1 MFTRLCRETN
11 IADMTSPQ
19 EEENPEEFQQEF
31 FEDDGIFAQ
40 DILINQSLLDQV
52 SKSSLT
58 LSPDE
63 VFKSL
68 TTVAKLKNKMFCRK
82 NIVLTCISS
91 REYALDIKD
100 TCGSV
105 EIPLVN
111 REEISAKLSKL
122 SPEIRKTISYIHIGS
137 TRIMIKA
144 TFRLGINSPIKLA
157 LVDRRL
163 TRPQDAIFG
172 AIQGNLAYGKLLF
185 TCNPQIGVPLNT
197 KNINSVLCLAHEF
210 ERSDLMR
217 SGDMPF
223 SITYKIGYSL
233 TNSHHSMMFK
243 SGDKISIDGI
253 FKEIGQAS
261 SIPFQEVP
269 LLQSIWAMNLT
280 PQPFLGTQPTL
291 RITESRTRP
300 SSSSS
305 DIEEHDPTVIN
316 NWSYDPQWN
325 VGRNRLKTSDENR
338 ALLRAQHRMS
348 GLPPPIDNSVH
359 TISIRINRLSIDLA
373 EES

>member
-11 IADMTSPQ
+11 IANMTSPQ

-105 EIPLVN
+105 EISLVN

-144 TFRLGINSPIKLA
+144 TFRLGINSP
-157 LVDRRL
+157 
-163 TRPQDAIFG
+163 
-172 AIQGNLAYGKLLF
+172 
-185 TCNPQIGVPLNT
+185 IGVPLNT

-269 LLQSIWAMNLT
+269 PLQSTWAMNLT